1 VEDWRRYVTSVVYAV
16 QFDRQPVDAVDRLL
30 ELIVATDVLPGG
42 PRDHLAAIRVALAS
56 TVRLADLVPQ
66 PHTEGAL
73 RKLLRVLEGRL
84 DSWVRHGAAV
94 TPLPVTGWRPAGPSP
109 VVAHLGREPEF
120 LSRWLGVPF
129 NQVPDEMGTLRIAV
143 LRLETGTAEVGTAEP
158 GTAGSGTVVAL
169 LQVVGNP
176 APGTSLLQAGAA
188 RPADVV
194 REFLAATHLSE
205 TVVEWVAGPV
215 AVRPEQLE

>member
-1 VEDWRRYVTSVVYAV
+1 MEDWRRYVTSVVYAV
-16 QFDRQPVDAVDRLL
+16 QFDREPVDAVDRLL

-84 DSWVRHGAAV
+84 DSWVRHGVAV
-94 TPLPVTGWRPAGPSP
+94 TPLPVTEWRPAGPSP

-129 NQVPDEMGTLRIAV
+129 DQVPDELGTLRIAV
-143 LRLETGTAEVGTAEP
+143 LRLE
-158 GTAGSGTVVAL
+158 SGTVVAL

-188 RPADVV
+188 SPQAVV

-205 TVVEWVAGPV
+205 TVVEWVAGPA
-215 AVRPEQLE
+215 AVGPEQVE